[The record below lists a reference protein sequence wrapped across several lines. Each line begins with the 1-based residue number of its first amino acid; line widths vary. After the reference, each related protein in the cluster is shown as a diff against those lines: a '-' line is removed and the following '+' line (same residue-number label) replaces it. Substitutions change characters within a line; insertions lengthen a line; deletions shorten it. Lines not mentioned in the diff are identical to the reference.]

1 MEEERLIIT
10 FYKVPLKVDYE
21 QLKEVVLDNNEL
33 LNDALNQY
41 LEEISDKVEIWLVEN
56 NIAVTEIGYFV
67 ALDNTNELQDVIK
80 KGEHY

>member
-1 MEEERLIIT
+1 MEEERLIIA

-21 QLKEVVLDNNEL
+21 QLKEVILDNNEL

-41 LEEISDKVEIWLVEN
+41 LEEIADNIEIWLVEN
-56 NIAVTEIGYFV
+56 NIAVTEIGYFI

-80 KGEHY
+80 KVV